1 MSGVGGLYLI
11 LLAAV
16 AGYVLIA
23 RVPSILHTPMM
34 SGSNFI
40 HGIVL
45 AGAILALGN
54 ASGLVEIIIGFIAV
68 TAAAANVVGGFVV
81 TDRMLALF
89 DHRTGRTGSRAP
101 PALVGIE
108 NPSREERRSPAL
120 RSRQTPGSGAESPG
134 KGVTDRHA
142 GQWTHHRSGEKSAGE
157 RSGRESAQNSA
168 NESAPKPGDHE

>member
-1 MSGVGGLYLI
+1 MSGVDALYLV

-45 AGAILALGN
+45 CGSMLALSS
-54 ASGLVEIIIGFIAV
+54 ASSGLEQIIGFIAV
-68 TAAAANVVGGFVV
+68 VAASANVIGGFIV

-89 DHRTGRTGSRAP
+89 NSKNSR
-101 PALVGIE
+101 LSNSSSE
-108 NPSREERRSPAL
+108 TDSPA
-120 RSRQTPGSGAESPG
+120 EE
-134 KGVTDRHA
+134 DRRVPA
-142 GQWTHHRSGEKSAGE
+142 AVS
-157 RSGRESAQNSA
+157 
-168 NESAPKPGDHE
+168 KPSNKV

>member
-1 MSGVGGLYLI
+1 MSGVDGLYVV

-45 AGAILALGN
+45 AGAMLALGN
-54 ASGLVEIIIGFIAV
+54 ATSGVEQIIGFLAV
-68 TAAAANVVGGFVV
+68 TAASANVVGGFII

-89 DHRTGRTGSRAP
+89 DRTSTRRRNAAGYAGDEHLASEDRRLPGARNRPPSRLDSASASVTSKSASRSTGRKA
-101 PALVGIE
+101 
-108 NPSREERRSPAL
+108 
-120 RSRQTPGSGAESPG
+120 
-134 KGVTDRHA
+134 
-142 GQWTHHRSGEKSAGE
+142 
-157 RSGRESAQNSA
+157 
-168 NESAPKPGDHE
+168 

>member
-45 AGAILALGN
+45 AGAMLALSAADGM
-54 ASGLVEIIIGFIAV
+54 LELCIGFVAV

-81 TDRMLALF
+81 TDRMLSLF
-89 DHRTGRTGSRAP
+89 
-101 PALVGIE
+101 
-108 NPSREERRSPAL
+108 
-120 RSRQTPGSGAESPG
+120 ES
-134 KGVTDRHA
+134 KTHA
-142 GQWTHHRSGEKSAGE
+142 RKSAVLDDHPAGE
-157 RSGRESAQNSA
+157 DRRVRAAVRPAKAASGSDD
-168 NESAPKPGDHE
+168 KPAGGQA

>member
-1 MSGVGGLYLI
+1 MSNVSALYLI

-45 AGAILALGN
+45 AGAMLALGN
-54 ASGLVEIIIGFIAV
+54 ADGILEQSIGFVAV

-89 DHRTGRTGSRAP
+89 DSKGSNGSVTMKPTEANRSGP
-101 PALVGIE
+101 D
-108 NPSREERRSPAL
+108 RRSTPD
-120 RSRQTPGSGAESPG
+120 RKTPGNQ
-134 KGVTDRHA
+134 T
-142 GQWTHHRSGEKSAGE
+142 
-157 RSGRESAQNSA
+157 
-168 NESAPKPGDHE
+168 

>member
-1 MSGVGGLYLI
+1 MNGVGALYLV

-23 RVPSILHTPMM
+23 RIPSILHTPMM

-45 AGAILALGN
+45 AGAMLALGN
-54 ASGLVEIIIGFIAV
+54 AEGLLEQIIGFFAV

-89 DHRTGRTGSRAP
+89 DHKA
-101 PALVGIE
+101 
-108 NPSREERRSPAL
+108 
-120 RSRQTPGSGAESPG
+120 
-134 KGVTDRHA
+134 DRHKASPVLA
-142 GQWTHHRSGEKSAGE
+142 GVDNPASEDRRVRKAVTSVKGEQSGPG
-157 RSGRESAQNSA
+157 GRESGSRQSGKQA
-168 NESAPKPGDHE
+168 

>member
-1 MSGVGGLYLI
+1 MSGVDAMYLI
-11 LLAAV
+11 VLAAV

-54 ASGLVEIIIGFIAV
+54 ANGLMEQVIGFVAV
-68 TAAAANVVGGFVV
+68 TAGAANVVGGFIV

-89 DHRTGRTGSRAP
+89 DRRAYRNGRRGTKAMRGQNN
-101 PALVGIE
+101 PAKE
-108 NPSREERRSPAL
+108 DRRVPL
-120 RSRQTPGSGAESPG
+120 PAESAS
-134 KGVTDRHA
+134 KRA
-142 GQWTHHRSGEKSAGE
+142 
-157 RSGRESAQNSA
+157 
-168 NESAPKPGDHE
+168 

>member
-1 MSGVGGLYLI
+1 MNGVSALYLV

-45 AGAILALGN
+45 AGAMLALGG
-54 ASGLVEIIIGFIAV
+54 AQGILEQIIGFVAV
-68 TAAAANVVGGFVV
+68 TAAAANVVGGFIV

-89 DHRTGRTGSRAP
+89 DKTSGR
-101 PALVGIE
+101 
-108 NPSREERRSPAL
+108 ER
-120 RSRQTPGSGAESPG
+120 Q
-134 KGVTDRHA
+134 GVTAKSLQIDI
-142 GQWTHHRSGEKSAGE
+142 SAGE
-157 RSGRESAQNSA
+157 DRRVPRPVKTGKRA
-168 NESAPKPGDHE
+168 

>member
-1 MSGVGGLYLI
+1 MSGVGGLYLV

-45 AGAILALGN
+45 AGAMLALGN
-54 ASGLVEIIIGFIAV
+54 AEGTLEQIIGFLAV
-68 TAAAANVVGGFVV
+68 TAAAANVVGGFVI

-89 DHRTGRTGSRAP
+89 DHKSR
-101 PALVGIE
+101 G
-108 NPSREERRSPAL
+108 RRSASGYQSVDGPASEDRRL
-120 RSRQTPGSGAESPG
+120 PGAKSRPLVRP
-134 KGVTDRHA
+134 
-142 GQWTHHRSGEKSAGE
+142 
-157 RSGRESAQNSA
+157 ESASSA
-168 NESAPKPGDHE
+168 RKSNRRSSGGKA

>member
-1 MSGVGGLYLI
+1 MSGIDGLYLL

-45 AGAILALGN
+45 AGAMLALGN
-54 ASGLVEIIIGFIAV
+54 AQGSGEVIIGFIAV

-89 DHRTGRTGSRAP
+89 DRKSGGRRARFKATAAGAEHPSSDNSRPPGAPSGPASKSTPSGSASSRSTGR
-101 PALVGIE
+101 
-108 NPSREERRSPAL
+108 
-120 RSRQTPGSGAESPG
+120 
-134 KGVTDRHA
+134 
-142 GQWTHHRSGEKSAGE
+142 
-157 RSGRESAQNSA
+157 
-168 NESAPKPGDHE
+168 KP